1 MDPRSHADGEV
12 AGLNIYLAGSFD
24 PRVFLE
30 GFALRASKYE
40 QARDNSITVLPKDR
54 QAIRTVPVRK
64 IERDAVAF
72 VVPGDR
78 SVPALF
84 EALFSAIAGMS
95 PEARSA
101 WDTLAERTVDLGVN
115 WMNDSNL
122 GTEYAVPA
130 RIIKALGAEGLSL
143 RISVYA
149 TPAAIEKACR
159 EARENPV

>member
-1 MDPRSHADGEV
+1 MDPKSHTDGEV

-40 QARDNSITVLPKDR
+40 RTRDNSITVLPKDR
-54 QAIRTVPVRK
+54 QAIRTVSTRT
-64 IERDAVAF
+64 IERDSMAM

-78 SVPALF
+78 SITDLF

-101 WDTLAERTVDLGVN
+101 WDTLVERTVDLGVN
-115 WMNDSNL
+115 WTNDSNL

-149 TPAAIEKACR
+149 TSAAIEKACR
-159 EARENPV
+159 EAREGPV